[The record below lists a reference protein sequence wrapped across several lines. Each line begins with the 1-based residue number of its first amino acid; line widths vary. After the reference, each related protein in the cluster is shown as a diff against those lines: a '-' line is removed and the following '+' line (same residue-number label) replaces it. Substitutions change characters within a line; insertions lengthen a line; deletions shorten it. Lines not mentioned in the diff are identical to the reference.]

1 MFRGSYA
8 IAKLCYDTSLDIYV
22 AMKIMNKARLK
33 KLFIGKNKTVYKL
46 VETEIA
52 IMKKMF
58 HPNVVH
64 LYEIIDDPNSN
75 KLYLIMEYISSG
87 TLAEKIKIA
96 GKLPLEQCWSYFR
109 GLIQGLEYCHKV
121 AGIIHR
127 DIKPE
132 NLLIGEDGAIHIA
145 DFGVSFMIENG
156 SDEAR
161 ATFGSAQYMAP
172 EICKGRNYKGKQ
184 TDIWAAGITL
194 YYMAVGE
201 LPFDAKNR
209 ETLSKLIISSEYL
222 LLI

>member
-1 MFRGSYA
+1 
-8 IAKLCYDTSLDIYV
+8 
-22 AMKIMNKARLK
+22 MNKMRLK

-52 IMKKMF
+52 IMKKMC
-58 HPNVVH
+58 HPNIVQ
-64 LYEIIDDPNSN
+64 LYEIIDDPKSN
-75 KLYLIMEYISSG
+75 KLYLVMKYISGG
-87 TLAEKIKIA
+87 TLAEKIKKV
-96 GKLPLEQCWSYFR
+96 GKLPPDQCWNYFR
-109 GLIQGLEYCHKV
+109 DLIQGLEYCHKV

-132 NLLIGEDGAIHIA
+132 NLLIGEDDTIHIA

-172 EICKGRNYKGKQ
+172 EICKGSNYKGKQ
-184 TDIWAAGITL
+184 TDLWAAGITL
-194 YYMAVGE
+194 YYMALGE
-201 LPFDAKNR
+201 LPFDGKNR

-222 LLI
+222 LKIKH